1 ADRLLPE
8 MALLV
13 FVDDVEAAVHEDAAP
28 VEQVL
33 DLADLECDRPPA
45 VLVLGQDLVLPPVG
59 RATVE
64 PALRVDVADW
74 LHIHVAAN
82 RIGQPTDAVAGEDCV
97 DLVPAQLTKRRRSSG
112 LCHPLLP
119 FTSAEGCSSVPESSS
134 LRPNTGE
141 CKREHACVVGLPLH
155 AVELRRSEER

>member
-1 ADRLLPE
+1 MESMPVLDRPGRIGVRRSRAQRRCSSGPAARATGHVLDGDTKQDGTEGERIILGKRRRNERAQQADRLLPE

-59 RATVE
+59 GATVE

-74 LHIHVAAN
+74 
-82 RIGQPTDAVAGEDCV
+82 
-97 DLVPAQLTKRRRSSG
+97 
-112 LCHPLLP
+112 
-119 FTSAEGCSSVPESSS
+119 
-134 LRPNTGE
+134 
-141 CKREHACVVGLPLH
+141 
-155 AVELRRSEER
+155 